1 MLNTEI
7 YVSLVSDINKKLD
20 YTKSEFEKEVL
31 SMIDFALE
39 REYALENLNSVFILQ
54 DITNEVNKIDFDV
67 KPEVHDFINSLISNY
82 KK

>member
-39 REYALENLNSVFILQ
+39 REYSLENLNSVFILQ
-54 DITNEVNKIDFDV
+54 DITNLVNKIDFDV